1 MLGGCE
7 RQLEWRQERGA
18 ARAAASGVVRMQ
30 LVEQYAGV
38 GSLRWRDR
46 KVGPIPYRIAR
57 YQGMATSGLP
67 VPGVHR
73 IEGIVTLDGVAEAA
87 ALVGADVT
95 LELEDG
101 RTLALTVAD
110 AGGRVLAE
118 GHGPGRGC
126 SCC

>member
-1 MLGGCE
+1 
-7 RQLEWRQERGA
+7 
-18 ARAAASGVVRMQ
+18 MQ

-38 GSLRWRDR
+38 GALRWREG
-46 KVGPIPYRIAR
+46 KVGPVPYRIAR
-57 YQGMATSGLP
+57 YQGMMTSGLP
-67 VPGVHR
+67 VPGLHR
-73 IEGIVTLDGVAEAA
+73 IEGVVTLDGVPEAA
-87 ALVGADVT
+87 ALVGADIT

-110 AGGRVLAE
+110 AAGRVLAE